1 MRYLSLVLMLMT
13 TIVAGCGSIAS
24 AEMPQVVAQGD
35 AAHGEDIFRHGIGGA
50 PGCVNCHALT
60 TSGFAIGPDLHGVAG
75 RAAERVE
82 GLPADDYLHAS
93 IVTPAEFI
101 TPGYRDMMYS
111 GYASVLSEQDVLDL
125 VAFLNTL

>member
-1 MRYLSLVLMLMT
+1 VS
-13 TIVAGCGSIAS
+13 
-24 AEMPQVVAQGD
+24 QVDIQGD

-50 PGCVNCHALT
+50 PGCVNCHSLT
-60 TSGFAIGPDLHGVAG
+60 PSGFAIGPDLHGVAG

-93 IVTPAEFI
+93 IVAPAEFI
-101 TPGYRDMMYS
+101 TPGYRDMMYR
-111 GYASVLSEQDVLDL
+111 GYADVLSEQDVLDL